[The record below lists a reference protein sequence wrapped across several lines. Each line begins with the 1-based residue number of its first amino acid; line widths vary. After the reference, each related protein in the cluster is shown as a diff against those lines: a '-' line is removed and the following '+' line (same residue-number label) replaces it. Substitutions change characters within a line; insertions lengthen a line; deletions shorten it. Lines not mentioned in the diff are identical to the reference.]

1 MKCCNNDC
9 NQGRDCPH
17 KTNADRTTEVA
28 GAMRTADVVFM
39 VVMLIITAT
48 VAVSIMW
55 WVITAVLMFGE
66 VLK

>member
-17 KTNADRTTEVA
+17 NPKADRTAEVA

>member
-17 KTNADRTTEVA
+17 ETSALRIGDI
-28 GAMRTADVVFM
+28 VFM
-39 VVMLIITAT
+39 VVMLVITAT

-55 WVITAVLMFGE
+55 WVITAVMMFGE

>member
-17 KTNADRTTEVA
+17 KTSADRTAEVA

-48 VAVSIMW
+48 VAVSVMW

>member
-9 NQGRDCPH
+9 DQGRDCPH
-17 KTNADRTTEVA
+17 KTSALRIGDI
-28 GAMRTADVVFM
+28 VFM
-39 VVMLIITAT
+39 TVMLVITAT